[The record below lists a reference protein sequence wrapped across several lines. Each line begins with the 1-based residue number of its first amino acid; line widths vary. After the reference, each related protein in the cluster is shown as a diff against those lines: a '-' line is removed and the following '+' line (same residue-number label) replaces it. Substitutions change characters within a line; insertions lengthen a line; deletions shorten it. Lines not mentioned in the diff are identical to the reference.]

1 MNSSWRFWM
10 YGVMSYSHFCDANS
24 AVQTTSDSK
33 TSQSAD
39 LARWRWMNWLR
50 CSSADSGNSR
60 SFAVRPGLAL
70 LNSLTPSMR
79 SPDVSLPV
87 QYVTLP
93 LALSIDFGSIFFAP
107 SIFWPPE
114 EPPPPPLLLLLLLSD
129 PHAATTTA
137 MTAAR
142 QTTSTNLDL

>member
-1 MNSSWRFWM
+1 
-10 YGVMSYSHFCDANS
+10 MSYSHFCDANS
-24 AVQTTSDSK
+24 AVHTTSDSK

-39 LARWRWMNWLR
+39 LARWRWVNLLR

-79 SPDVSLPV
+79 SPEVSLPV

-93 LALSIDFGSIFFAP
+93 LALSIDFGSICLAP
-107 SIFWPPE
+107 STLAWAP
-114 EPPPPPLLLLLLLSD
+114 EPPPLPLLLLLLLLLSE
-129 PHAATTTA
+129 PHAATTIA

-142 QTTSTNLDL
+142 HTASTNFDL

>member
-1 MNSSWRFWM
+1 
-10 YGVMSYSHFCDANS
+10 MSYSHFCEANS
-24 AVQTTSDSK
+24 AVHTTSASN

-70 LNSLTPSMR
+70 LNSLTPSTR

-93 LALSIDFGSIFFAP
+93 FALSIDATSTDFAP
-107 SIFWPPE
+107 LVWPVLS
-114 EPPPPPLLLLLLLSD
+114 EPPLPPPPLSSL
-129 PHAATTTA
+129 PHAATANAMAHARHTTHK
-137 MTAAR
+137 T
-142 QTTSTNLDL
+142 L

>member
-1 MNSSWRFWM
+1 MNSALRFSM
-10 YGVMSYSHFCDANS
+10 YGVMSSSHFWEANS
-24 AVQTTSDSK
+24 AVHTTSDSK

-39 LARWRWMNWLR
+39 LARWRWVNWLR
-50 CSSADSGNSR
+50 CSSADSGNSS
-60 SFAVRPGLAL
+60 SFAVRPGFAL

-79 SPDVSLPV
+79 SPEVSLPV

-93 LALSIDFGSIFFAP
+93 LALSIDFGSIVFAP
-107 SIFWPPE
+107 VIFLPPE
-114 EPPPPPLLLLLLLSD
+114 APPPPPLLSLLD

-142 QTTSTNLDL
+142 HTTSTNLDL

>member
-1 MNSSWRFWM
+1 
-10 YGVMSYSHFCDANS
+10 MSRSHFWDANS
-24 AVQTTSDSK
+24 AVHTTSDSN

-50 CSSADSGNSR
+50 CSSADSGNSS

-70 LNSLTPSMR
+70 LNSFTPSFR
-79 SPDVSLPV
+79 SPEVSLPV

-93 LALSIDFGSIFFAP
+93 LALSIDAGSIFFAP
-107 SIFWPPE
+107 LVWPVDS
-114 EPPPPPLLLLLLLSD
+114 PPPLLPPLELLSS

-137 MTAAR
+137 MANAR
-142 QTTSTNLDL
+142 HITHSNLN

>member
-1 MNSSWRFWM
+1 MSS
-10 YGVMSYSHFCDANS
+10 SHFCEANS

-33 TSQSAD
+33 PSQSAD

-60 SFAVRPGLAL
+60 SLAVRPGLAL
-70 LNSLTPSMR
+70 LNSLTASLR

-93 LALSIDFGSIFFAP
+93 FALSIDDTSTDFAP
-107 SIFWPPE
+107 LVWPV
-114 EPPPPPLLLLLLLSD
+114 LSE
-129 PHAATTTA
+129 
-137 MTAAR
+137 
-142 QTTSTNLDL
+142 

>member
-1 MNSSWRFWM
+1 
-10 YGVMSYSHFCDANS
+10 MSYSHFCEANS
-24 AVQTTSDSK
+24 AVQMTSDSK

-70 LNSLTPSMR
+70 VNSATPSLR
-79 SPDVSLPV
+79 SPEVSLPV

-93 LALSIDFGSIFFAP
+93 FALSIDAGSIFLAP
-107 SIFWPPE
+107 DVC
-114 EPPPPPLLLLLLLSD
+114 PPPPPPPPSSSP
-129 PHAATTTA
+129 PHAATTSDTA
-137 MTAAR
+137 
-142 QTTSTNLDL
+142 TTKHTTHKNF

>member
-1 MNSSWRFWM
+1 
-10 YGVMSYSHFCDANS
+10 MSYSHFWEANS
-24 AVQTTSDSK
+24 DVHTTSDSK

-39 LARWRWMNWLR
+39 LARSRWVNWLR

-60 SFAVRPGLAL
+60 SLAVRPGFSL
-70 LNSLTPSMR
+70 LKFLTPSIR
-79 SPDVSLPV
+79 SPEVSLPV

-93 LALSIDFGSIFFAP
+93 LALSIDFGSIVLAP
-107 SIFWPPE
+107 LIFVPPE
-114 EPPPPPLLLLLLLSD
+114 APPPPPLLLSE

-142 QTTSTNLDL
+142 HTTSTNLDL

>member
-1 MNSSWRFWM
+1 MYSDFFEFM
-10 YGVMSYSHFCDANS
+10 YGVRSYSHFCEANS
-24 AVQTTSDSK
+24 AVQITSEEN
-33 TSQSAD
+33 TSQSPD
-39 LARWRWMNWLR
+39 LACWRWMNWLR
-50 CSSADSGNSR
+50 CSSADSGNSS

-79 SPDVSLPV
+79 SPEVSLPV

-93 LALSIDFGSIFFAP
+93 LALSIDFGSIVLAP
-107 SIFWPPE
+107 VILLPPE
-114 EPPPPPLLLLLLLSD
+114 DPPPPPLLLLE

-142 QTTSTNLDL
+142 HTASTNLDL